1 MTTFNLPPSRYA
13 ALCFQSNYKAM
24 HAICGYCDKKQILY
38 AIRNEFMP
46 GVLRQAFFDILISL
60 HLESY
65 VSTVEVTQKE
75 YIVPMTD
82 ELAELYSEPEM
93 GNSLR
98 SLAYESIR
106 PQMSTCEIT
115 TDFSNIKELTLPEF
129 DLDVLREFVME
140 ALETAVQIN
149 QVSNRDP
156 TGGTN
161 QDLFVPLVK
170 LVDKLLMAGVLS
182 DEDVSR
188 MLIMIHPQVPSSHS
202 TLRETVKK

>member
-1 MTTFNLPPSRYA
+1 
-13 ALCFQSNYKAM
+13 M
-24 HAICGYCDKKQILY
+24 HAICAYCDKKQILY

-75 YIVPMTD
+75 FIVPMTD
-82 ELAELYSEPEM
+82 ALAELYEDPEM

-106 PQMSTCEIT
+106 PTMSICEIT

-129 DLDVLREFVME
+129 DLDVLNEFVME
-140 ALETAVQIN
+140 ALETAVQVVEHSCANIFD
-149 QVSNRDP
+149 VIDNR
-156 TGGTN
+156 
-161 QDLFVPLVK
+161 
-170 LVDKLLMAGVLS
+170 
-182 DEDVSR
+182 
-188 MLIMIHPQVPSSHS
+188 
-202 TLRETVKK
+202 

>member
-1 MTTFNLPPSRYA
+1 
-13 ALCFQSNYKAM
+13 M
-24 HAICGYCDKKQILY
+24 HAICAYCDKKQILY

-65 VSTVEVTQKE
+65 VTTVEVTQKE
-75 YIVPMTD
+75 FIVPMTD
-82 ELAELYSEPEM
+82 ELAELYSDPDM

-106 PQMSTCEIT
+106 PTMSTSEIT
-115 TDFSNIKELTLPEF
+115 SDFSNIKELSLPEF
-129 DLDVLREFVME
+129 DLDVLKEFVME

-156 TGGTN
+156 IGGTN

-170 LVDKLLMAGVLS
+170 LLDKLLMSGVLS
-182 DEDVSR
+182 DEDVAR
-188 MLIMIHPQVPSSHS
+188 MLVMTHPQVTIAHTVSSSSPSIS
-202 TLRETVKK
+202 